1 MSGPAGRYVIGVDL
15 GTGGVKVALA
25 TTRGEILGHEAEKTD
40 TLLLPGG
47 GAEQDPDDWWRAIVT
62 ATRRLMARG
71 LAPAAD
77 VAAICV
83 SAQWG
88 GLVPVD
94 TKGQHLRNALIWMD
108 SRGARYARALTGG
121 GLRVPGVGYNA
132 VGLLEWLRKTGGAPT
147 RTGKDPVGQ
156 AQWLRHH
163 EPGTWAATAYLLD
176 VPEYLTMRLTG
187 QAVAGWD
194 TAVLRW
200 CTDNRDVTAVRYDA
214 PLARRCGFDLA
225 KLPALV
231 PPATIVSALRA
242 DVASELGLPASAAVT
257 TGTGDTTA
265 AAIGAGAVQDYRG
278 HLYIGTSAWL
288 SCHVPFKRTDVL
300 RNVAS
305 LPAVVPGRYWIATIQ
320 DVAGKAVD
328 WLIDNVVYAQDGM
341 LDAHPAPPDALDR
354 LNALAV
360 SAPPGSNGV
369 IFAPWLNG
377 ERTPVD
383 DPDVRGGWFNVSL
396 RTTRADLARAV
407 FEGIALNTRWMKE
420 AVERFARQELDGG
433 FDELTF
439 IGGGANSALW
449 CQTLADILGTV
460 IRQAEQPVLA
470 NARGAAM
477 IAAISI
483 GELTW
488 DEAPALVPIAAS
500 YQPDRASRSRYDRQY
515 RAFGELYRG
524 YSRTRRRYGDQ
535 PATRLPGLTATAP
548 PACGKSAVRHLAE
561 HPGSGEV
568 PFERPAELQAHNR
581 GDLAELEGLAQA
593 GKGLV
598 FDAGTNQAGIGT
610 VLRGDAQPEA
620 GARPRSVQERVCG
633 PDAGAAFQ
641 VVGHGARGRVRAQ
654 RRRSV
659 QAVGFERQAA
669 YRPGP
674 GLGRHPPQG
683 QHGDEEAGRGYDWP
697 YPAVPGRVLDLPV
710 RQQWRVRAPEH
721 GRGGVQAA
729 GQDGAGA
736 EQEYQPDD
744 HEPGAADPRGVPCHH
759 RQPSLRRSRTLTR
772 TGQSGSSVASLSST
786 TACTLSRRP
795 AGSRSRVVARTLTV

>member
-1 MSGPAGRYVIGVDL
+1 MNGPGGVSGPGPAGRYVIGIDL

-25 TTRGEILGHEAEKTD
+25 TARGEILGYEAEKTA

-62 ATRRLMARG
+62 ATRRLSARG
-71 LAPAAD
+71 LVPAKD
-77 VAAICV
+77 IAAICV
-83 SAQWG
+83 STQWG

-94 TKGQHLRNALIWMD
+94 GRGQHLHNALIWMD
-108 SRGARYARALTGG
+108 SRGVDYARALTGG
-121 GLRVPGVGYNA
+121 GLSVPGVGYNA
-132 VGLLEWLRKTGGAPT
+132 RGLREWLRKTGGAPT

-156 AQWLRHH
+156 AQWLRHQ
-163 EPGTWAATAYLLD
+163 EPDVWAATAYLLD

-200 CTDNRDVTAVRYDA
+200 CTDNRDVDAVRYDA
-214 PLARRCGFDLA
+214 SLARRCGFDLA
-225 KLPALV
+225 RLPALV
-231 PPATIVSALRA
+231 RPGSIVGTLRA
-242 DVASELGLPASAAVT
+242 DVAAELGLPATVGVA

-300 RNVAS
+300 HNVAS

-341 LDAHPAPPDALDR
+341 LDAHPAPADALAR

-383 DPDVRGGWFNVSL
+383 NPDVRGGWFNVSL

-420 AVERFARQELDGG
+420 AVERFARRELGAG
-433 FDELTF
+433 FSELTF

-449 CQTLADILGTV
+449 CQTLADILGCT

-483 GELTW
+483 GELSW
-488 DEAPALVPIAAS
+488 DEVPKLVPIAAS
-500 YQPDRASRSRYDRQY
+500 YQPDRASRSGYDQQY
-515 RAFGELYRG
+515 RAFRALYRG
-524 YSRTRRRYGDQ
+524 YSRTRKRYG
-535 PATRLPGLTATAP
+535 A
-548 PACGKSAVRHLAE
+548 
-561 HPGSGEV
+561 
-568 PFERPAELQAHNR
+568 
-581 GDLAELEGLAQA
+581 
-593 GKGLV
+593 
-598 FDAGTNQAGIGT
+598 
-610 VLRGDAQPEA
+610 
-620 GARPRSVQERVCG
+620 
-633 PDAGAAFQ
+633 
-641 VVGHGARGRVRAQ
+641 
-654 RRRSV
+654 
-659 QAVGFERQAA
+659 
-669 YRPGP
+669 
-674 GLGRHPPQG
+674 
-683 QHGDEEAGRGYDWP
+683 
-697 YPAVPGRVLDLPV
+697 
-710 RQQWRVRAPEH
+710 
-721 GRGGVQAA
+721 
-729 GQDGAGA
+729 
-736 EQEYQPDD
+736 
-744 HEPGAADPRGVPCHH
+744 
-759 RQPSLRRSRTLTR
+759 
-772 TGQSGSSVASLSST
+772 
-786 TACTLSRRP
+786 
-795 AGSRSRVVARTLTV
+795 

>member
-1 MSGPAGRYVIGVDL
+1 MSEPGPAGQYVIGIDL

-25 TTRGEILGHEAEKTD
+25 TVRGEILGHETEKTA

-62 ATRRLMARG
+62 ATQRLTARG
-71 LAPAAD
+71 LVQPED
-77 VAAICV
+77 IAAICV
-83 SAQWG
+83 STQWG

-94 TKGQHLRNALIWMD
+94 SKGQHLRNALIWMD
-108 SRGARYARALTGG
+108 SRGMEYARALTGG
-121 GLRVPGVGYNA
+121 GLSVPGVGYNGR
-132 VGLLEWLRKTGGAPT
+132 GLLEWLRKTGGAPT

-163 EPGTWAATAYLLD
+163 EPEVWAATAYLLD

-200 CTDNRDVTAVRYDA
+200 CTDNRDATAVRYDES
-214 PLARRCGFDLA
+214 LARRCGFDIA
-225 KLPALV
+225 RLPALV
-231 PPATIVSALRA
+231 RPGSIVGTLRP
-242 DVASELGLPASAAVT
+242 DVASDLGLPVSVRVA

-265 AAIGAGAVQDYRG
+265 AAIGAGAVRDYVG

-300 RNVAS
+300 HNVAS

-420 AVERFARQELDGG
+420 AVERFARRELDGG

-439 IGGGANSALW
+439 VGGGANSALW
-449 CQTLADILGTV
+449 CQTLADILGCT
-460 IRQAEQPVLA
+460 IRQAQQPVLA

-477 IAAISI
+477 IAANSI
-483 GELTW
+483 GALSW
-488 DEAPALVPIAAS
+488 DEMPGLVPIAAS
-500 YQPDRASRSRYDRQY
+500 YQPDGAGRSRYDQQY
-515 RAFGELYRG
+515 RAFRELYRG
-524 YSRTRRRYGDQ
+524 YSRTRRRYG
-535 PATRLPGLTATAP
+535 
-548 PACGKSAVRHLAE
+548 E
-561 HPGSGEV
+561 
-568 PFERPAELQAHNR
+568 
-581 GDLAELEGLAQA
+581 
-593 GKGLV
+593 
-598 FDAGTNQAGIGT
+598 
-610 VLRGDAQPEA
+610 
-620 GARPRSVQERVCG
+620 
-633 PDAGAAFQ
+633 
-641 VVGHGARGRVRAQ
+641 
-654 RRRSV
+654 
-659 QAVGFERQAA
+659 
-669 YRPGP
+669 
-674 GLGRHPPQG
+674 
-683 QHGDEEAGRGYDWP
+683 
-697 YPAVPGRVLDLPV
+697 
-710 RQQWRVRAPEH
+710 
-721 GRGGVQAA
+721 
-729 GQDGAGA
+729 
-736 EQEYQPDD
+736 
-744 HEPGAADPRGVPCHH
+744 
-759 RQPSLRRSRTLTR
+759 
-772 TGQSGSSVASLSST
+772 
-786 TACTLSRRP
+786 
-795 AGSRSRVVARTLTV
+795 

>member
-1 MSGPAGRYVIGVDL
+1 MTEAKSEPEGGARRPAGQRPAGQYVIGVDL

-25 TTRGEILGHEAEKTD
+25 TTRGEILRAEAEKTA

-62 ATRRLMARG
+62 ATRRLTARG
-71 LAPAAD
+71 LVPAQD
-77 VAAICV
+77 IAAICV
-83 SAQWG
+83 STQWG

-94 TKGQHLRNALIWMD
+94 SKGQHLRNALIWMD
-108 SRGARYARALTGG
+108 SRGVGYARALTGG
-121 GLRVPGVGYNA
+121 GVSVPGVGYNA
-132 VGLLEWLRKTGGAPT
+132 FALQQWLRKTGGAPT

-163 EPGTWAATAYLLD
+163 EPDTWAAAAYLLD

-200 CTDNRDVTAVRYDA
+200 CTDNRDPSAVRYDA
-214 PLARRCGFDLA
+214 ALARRCGFDLA
-225 KLPALV
+225 RLPALV
-231 PPATIVSALRA
+231 PPGSIVGTLRA
-242 DVASELGLPASAAVT
+242 DVASELGLPVSVRVAA
-257 TGTGDTTA
+257 GTGDTTA

-288 SCHVPFKRTDVL
+288 SCHVPFKRTNVL
-300 RNVAS
+300 HNVAS

-341 LDAHPAPPDALDR
+341 LDQPGSPPAQAPPDALER

-396 RTTRADLARAV
+396 RTTRADLARSV

-420 AVERFARQELDGG
+420 AVEHLVRRELGGG
-433 FDELTF
+433 FGELTF

-449 CQTLADILGTV
+449 CQTLADILGAT

-483 GELTW
+483 GALSW
-488 DEAPALVPIAAS
+488 DEVPELVPMAAS
-500 YQPDRASRSRYDRQY
+500 YQPDRASSARYDQQY
-515 RAFGELYRG
+515 RAFRELYSG
-524 YSRTRRRYGDQ
+524 YSRTRKRYG
-535 PATRLPGLTATAP
+535 
-548 PACGKSAVRHLAE
+548 S
-561 HPGSGEV
+561 
-568 PFERPAELQAHNR
+568 
-581 GDLAELEGLAQA
+581 
-593 GKGLV
+593 
-598 FDAGTNQAGIGT
+598 
-610 VLRGDAQPEA
+610 
-620 GARPRSVQERVCG
+620 
-633 PDAGAAFQ
+633 
-641 VVGHGARGRVRAQ
+641 
-654 RRRSV
+654 
-659 QAVGFERQAA
+659 
-669 YRPGP
+669 
-674 GLGRHPPQG
+674 
-683 QHGDEEAGRGYDWP
+683 
-697 YPAVPGRVLDLPV
+697 
-710 RQQWRVRAPEH
+710 
-721 GRGGVQAA
+721 
-729 GQDGAGA
+729 
-736 EQEYQPDD
+736 
-744 HEPGAADPRGVPCHH
+744 
-759 RQPSLRRSRTLTR
+759 
-772 TGQSGSSVASLSST
+772 
-786 TACTLSRRP
+786 
-795 AGSRSRVVARTLTV
+795 

>member
-1 MSGPAGRYVIGVDL
+1 MGPGVMSELASESVSTVRGSERPGRYVIGVDL

-25 TTRGEILGHEAEKTD
+25 TVRGEILGHEAEKTA

-47 GAEQDPDDWWRAIVT
+47 GAEQDPDDWWRALVT
-62 ATRRLMARG
+62 ATRRLTGRG
-71 LAPAAD
+71 LVPLD
-77 VAAICV
+77 DIAAICV
-83 SAQWG
+83 STQWG

-94 TKGQHLRNALIWMD
+94 SKGQHLHNALIWMD
-108 SRGARYARALTGG
+108 SRGEKYSQALTGG
-121 GLRVPGVGYNA
+121 GLSVPGVGYNA
-132 VGLLEWLRKTGGAPT
+132 LALAEWLRKTGGVPT

-156 AQWLRHH
+156 AQWLRRHK
-163 EPGTWAATAYLLD
+163 PDVWDAAAYLLD

-200 CTDNRDVTAVRYDA
+200 CTDNRDAAAVRYDA
-214 PLARRCGFDLA
+214 SLARRCGFDLDR
-225 KLPALV
+225 LPALV
-231 PPATIVSALRA
+231 RPGSIVGTLRA
-242 DVASELGLPASAAVT
+242 DVASELGLPVSMRVA

-305 LPAVVPGRYWIATIQ
+305 LPAVVPDRYWVATIQ

-420 AVERFARQELDGG
+420 AVERFASRELDGG
-433 FDELTF
+433 FKELTF

-449 CQTLADILGTV
+449 CQTLADILGCT
-460 IRQAEQPVLA
+460 IRQAGQPVLA

-483 GELTW
+483 GELSW
-488 DEAPALVPIAAS
+488 DEVPELVPIAAS
-500 YQPDRASRSRYDRQY
+500 YQPDPASRSRYDQQY
-515 RAFGELYRG
+515 RAFRELYRG
-524 YSRTRRRYGDQ
+524 YSKTLKRYG
-535 PATRLPGLTATAP
+535 A
-548 PACGKSAVRHLAE
+548 
-561 HPGSGEV
+561 
-568 PFERPAELQAHNR
+568 
-581 GDLAELEGLAQA
+581 
-593 GKGLV
+593 
-598 FDAGTNQAGIGT
+598 
-610 VLRGDAQPEA
+610 
-620 GARPRSVQERVCG
+620 
-633 PDAGAAFQ
+633 
-641 VVGHGARGRVRAQ
+641 
-654 RRRSV
+654 
-659 QAVGFERQAA
+659 
-669 YRPGP
+669 
-674 GLGRHPPQG
+674 
-683 QHGDEEAGRGYDWP
+683 
-697 YPAVPGRVLDLPV
+697 
-710 RQQWRVRAPEH
+710 
-721 GRGGVQAA
+721 
-729 GQDGAGA
+729 
-736 EQEYQPDD
+736 
-744 HEPGAADPRGVPCHH
+744 
-759 RQPSLRRSRTLTR
+759 
-772 TGQSGSSVASLSST
+772 
-786 TACTLSRRP
+786 
-795 AGSRSRVVARTLTV
+795 